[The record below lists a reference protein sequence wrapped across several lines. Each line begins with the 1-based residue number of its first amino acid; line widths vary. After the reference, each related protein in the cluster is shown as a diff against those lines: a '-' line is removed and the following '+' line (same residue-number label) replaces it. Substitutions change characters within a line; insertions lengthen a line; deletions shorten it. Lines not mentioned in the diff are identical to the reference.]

1 MNFVHLHLHTQY
13 SLLDGLIKIS
23 DLVNAVTD
31 HGSMMGAIKFYDQA
45 MKEGIKP
52 IIGCEIY
59 LSQGSRFERNSFAK
73 GSNLYHLILLAENN
87 EGYRNLLLREHS
99 AGIIALSSCLQGE
112 IPSVLQAEGQKKASE
127 VVAEYVDIF
136 GKDSFFLEVQANGL
150 PDQQKVNEKLVQLSK
165 KTGVPLVATNDCHY
179 LRREDH
185 EVHDILLCL
194 QTGKKIDDDNR
205 MRFETNEFYLKPP
218 EMMFKEFGHY
228 RESLSNTMFIFERC
242 NVTIDIG
249 SPKIP
254 KFFPPEDLSSF
265 DYLKTLAWK
274 GMEERLS
281 MKNGSIT
288 SSRSSRRPVFPTTF
302 SSSGTS

>member
-23 DLVNAVTD
+23 DLVKRVKELGMPGVAVTD
-31 HGSMMGAIKFYDQA
+31 HGSMMGVVKFYDQA
-45 MKEGIKP
+45 IREGIKP
-52 IIGCEIY
+52 IIGCELY
-59 LSQGSRFERNSFAK
+59 LSQGSRFEKNSFEK

-87 EGYRNLLLREHS
+87 EGYRNLLKLVSRAHVEGFYYKPRVDKELLREHS

-112 IPSVLQAEGQKKASE
+112 IPSVLQAAGQKKASE

-136 GKDSFFLEVQANGL
+136 GKNSLFLEIQANGL

-218 EMMFKEFGHY
+218 EMMFEEFGH
-228 RESLSNTMFIFERC
+228 
-242 NVTIDIG
+242 
-249 SPKIP
+249 
-254 KFFPPEDLSSF
+254 
-265 DYLKTLAWK
+265 
-274 GMEERLS
+274 
-281 MKNGSIT
+281 
-288 SSRSSRRPVFPTTF
+288 
-302 SSSGTS
+302 